1 MENAAVRDKS
11 GRMAE
16 SDRSRTGSNALLTAQ
31 VLVVS
36 AYVAAQMLSNVASVK
51 IGVVAGLAV
60 DMGTFIYPV
69 TFTLRDLAHKS
80 LGKSATRALI
90 LAAGGVNL
98 LMAVYLMW
106 AASVPSDPSWGL
118 GEAFSAVLGPVWR
131 IVTASILAEVLSEL
145 VDTEAYSWFVRKIT
159 RRFEWMRVLFS
170 NSVSVPVDNL
180 IFALGAFA
188 FALPWDVVWQIFAF
202 NLLVKY
208 GLTLLSLPLI
218 YLAPQR
224 FERDEDE

>member
-1 MENAAVRDKS
+1 MQHSAFAQEAGPLPDARADAPAKS
-11 GRMAE
+11 
-16 SDRSRTGSNALLTAQ
+16 LLTAQ
-31 VLVVS
+31 VLIVS

-98 LMAVYLMW
+98 LMALYLMW

-118 GEAFSAVLGPVWR
+118 GEQFAAVLGPVWR
-131 IVTASILAEVLSEL
+131 IVTASILAQVVSEL
-145 VDTEAYSWFVRKIT
+145 ADTEVYSWFVRKVTT
-159 RRFEWMRVLFS
+159 RFQWLRVLVS

-188 FALPWDVVWQIFAF
+188 LALPWSVVWEIFLF
-202 NLLVKY
+202 NMLVKY

-218 YLAPQR
+218 YLAPQK
-224 FERDEDE
+224 FSRDEDE

>member
-1 MENAAVRDKS
+1 MPDARADAPAKS
-11 GRMAE
+11 
-16 SDRSRTGSNALLTAQ
+16 LLTAQ
-31 VLVVS
+31 VLIVS

-51 IGVVAGLAV
+51 IGVVANLAV

-98 LMAVYLMW
+98 LMALYLMW

-118 GEAFSAVLGPVWR
+118 GEQFSAVLGPVWR
-131 IVTASILAEVLSEL
+131 IVTASILAQVVSEL
-145 VDTEAYSWFVRKIT
+145 ADTEVYSWFVRKVTT
-159 RRFEWMRVLFS
+159 RFQWLRVLVS

-188 FALPWDVVWQIFAF
+188 LALPWSVVWEIFVF
-202 NLLVKY
+202 NMLIKY

-218 YLAPQR
+218 YLAPQK
-224 FERDEDE
+224 FSRDEDE

>member
-1 MENAAVRDKS
+1 MQHNALAREAGPLPARS
-11 GRMAE
+11 AAAAE
-16 SDRSRTGSNALLTAQ
+16 SLLTAQ
-31 VLVVS
+31 VLIVS
-36 AYVAAQMLSNVASVK
+36 AYVAAQMLANVASVK

-80 LGKSATRALI
+80 LGKAATRALI

-98 LMAVYLMW
+98 LMALYLMW
-106 AASVPSDPSWGL
+106 AAAVPADPSWGL

-131 IVTASILAEVLSEL
+131 IVAASILAQVVSEL
-145 VDTEAYSWFVRKIT
+145 ADTEVYSWFVRKVT
-159 RRFEWMRVLFS
+159 ARFQWLRVLVS

-180 IFALGAFA
+180 VFALGAFA
-188 FALPWDVVWQIFAF
+188 FALPWGVVWEIFAF
-202 NLLVKY
+202 NMLVKY

-224 FERDEDE
+224 FGRDDEE

>member
-1 MENAAVRDKS
+1 MQSDTLAQDAAAAPLQDQT
-11 GRMAE
+11 GA
-16 SDRSRTGSNALLTAQ
+16 RSLLTAQ

-80 LGKSATRALI
+80 LGKAATRALI

-98 LMAVYLMW
+98 LMALYLMW

-118 GEAFSAVLGPVWR
+118 GEQFSAVLGPVWR
-131 IVTASILAEVLSEL
+131 IVTASILAQVVSEL
-145 VDTEAYSWFVRKIT
+145 ADTEVYSWFVRKVTT
-159 RRFEWMRVLFS
+159 RFQWLRVLAS

-188 FALPWDVVWQIFAF
+188 FALPWAVVWEIFVF
-202 NLLVKY
+202 NMLVKY
-208 GLTLLSLPLI
+208 GLTLLSLPMI
-218 YLAPQR
+218 YLAPQKYS
-224 FERDEDE
+224 RDQDE

>member
-1 MENAAVRDKS
+1 MQTNAFAQEANPLPARSDAAA
-11 GRMAE
+11 GR
-16 SDRSRTGSNALLTAQ
+16 LLTAQ
-31 VLVVS
+31 VLIVS
-36 AYVAAQMLSNVASVK
+36 AYVAAQMLANVASVK

-69 TFTLRDLAHKS
+69 TFTLRDLAHKA
-80 LGKSATRALI
+80 LGKAATRALI

-106 AASVPSDPSWGL
+106 AAAVPSDPSWGL
-118 GEAFSAVLGPVWR
+118 GEAFSAVLGPMWR
-131 IVTASILAEVLSEL
+131 IVTASILAQVLSEL
-145 VDTEAYSWFVRKIT
+145 ADTEVYSWFVRTIT
-159 RRFEWMRVLFS
+159 ARFQWLRVLVS

-180 IFALGAFA
+180 VFALGAFA
-188 FALPWDVVWQIFAF
+188 FALPWGVVWEIFAF
-202 NLLVKY
+202 NMLVKY

-224 FERDEDE
+224 FSRDDEE

>member
-1 MENAAVRDKS
+1 MQTNAFAREATPLPARS
-11 GRMAE
+11 EAAAGR
-16 SDRSRTGSNALLTAQ
+16 LLTAQ
-31 VLVVS
+31 VLIVS
-36 AYVAAQMLSNVASVK
+36 AYVAAQMLANVASVK

-80 LGKSATRALI
+80 LGKAATRALI

-106 AASVPSDPSWGL
+106 AAAVPSDPSWGL
-118 GEAFSAVLGPVWR
+118 GEAFSAVLGPMWR
-131 IVTASILAEVLSEL
+131 IVTASILAQVLSEL
-145 VDTEAYSWFVRKIT
+145 ADTEVYSWFVRTIT
-159 RRFEWMRVLFS
+159 ARFQWLRVLVS

-180 IFALGAFA
+180 VFALGAFA
-188 FALPWDVVWQIFAF
+188 FALPWGVVWEIFAF
-202 NLLVKY
+202 NMLVKY

-224 FERDEDE
+224 FSRDDEE

>member
-1 MENAAVRDKS
+1 MQHNAFAQDAGPVPAPRADASAKS
-11 GRMAE
+11 
-16 SDRSRTGSNALLTAQ
+16 LLTAQ
-31 VLVVS
+31 VLIVS

-98 LMAVYLMW
+98 LMALYLMW

-118 GEAFSAVLGPVWR
+118 GEAFTQVLGPMWR
-131 IVTASILAEVLSEL
+131 IVTASILAQVVSEL
-145 VDTEAYSWFVRKIT
+145 ADTEVYSWFVRKVTT
-159 RRFEWMRVLFS
+159 RFQWLRVLVS

-188 FALPWDVVWQIFAF
+188 LALPWSVVWEIFVF
-202 NLLVKY
+202 NMLVKY

-218 YLAPQR
+218 YMAPQK
-224 FERDEDE
+224 FSRDEDE

>member
-1 MENAAVRDKS
+1 MPDARADAPAKS
-11 GRMAE
+11 
-16 SDRSRTGSNALLTAQ
+16 LLTAQ
-31 VLVVS
+31 VLIVS

-51 IGVVAGLAV
+51 IGVVANLAV

-118 GEAFSAVLGPVWR
+118 GEQFSAVLGPVWR
-131 IVTASILAEVLSEL
+131 IVTASILAQVVSEL
-145 VDTEAYSWFVRKIT
+145 ADTEVYSWFVRKVTT
-159 RRFEWMRVLFS
+159 RFQWLRVLVS

-188 FALPWDVVWQIFAF
+188 LALPWSVVWEIFVF
-202 NLLVKY
+202 NMLIKY

-218 YLAPQR
+218 YLAPQK
-224 FERDEDE
+224 FSRDEDE

>member
-1 MENAAVRDKS
+1 MQHSAFAQDAGPLPDARADAPAKS
-11 GRMAE
+11 
-16 SDRSRTGSNALLTAQ
+16 LLTAQ
-31 VLVVS
+31 VLIVS

-51 IGVVAGLAV
+51 IGVVANLAV

-98 LMAVYLMW
+98 LMALYLMW

-118 GEAFSAVLGPVWR
+118 GEQFAAVLGPVWR
-131 IVTASILAEVLSEL
+131 IVTASILAQVVSEL
-145 VDTEAYSWFVRKIT
+145 ADTEVYSWFVRKVTT
-159 RRFEWMRVLFS
+159 RFQWLRVLVS

-188 FALPWDVVWQIFAF
+188 LALPWSVVWEIFVF
-202 NLLVKY
+202 NMLVKY

-218 YLAPQR
+218 YLAPQK
-224 FERDEDE
+224 FSRDEDE

>member
-1 MENAAVRDKS
+1 MPDARADAPAKS
-11 GRMAE
+11 
-16 SDRSRTGSNALLTAQ
+16 LLTAQ
-31 VLVVS
+31 VLIVS

-51 IGVVAGLAV
+51 IGVVANLAV

-98 LMAVYLMW
+98 LMALYLMW

-118 GEAFSAVLGPVWR
+118 GEQFSAVLGPVWR
-131 IVTASILAEVLSEL
+131 IVTASILAQVVSEL
-145 VDTEAYSWFVRKIT
+145 ADTEVYSWFVRKVTT
-159 RRFEWMRVLFS
+159 RFQWLRVLVS

-188 FALPWDVVWQIFAF
+188 LALPWSVVWEIFVF
-202 NLLVKY
+202 NMLIKY

-218 YLAPQR
+218 YLAPQK
-224 FERDEDE
+224 FGRDEDE

>member
-1 MENAAVRDKS
+1 MQNSTYAPNA
-11 GRMAE
+11 GLAE
-16 SDRSRTGSNALLTAQ
+16 SCAAAPARSLLTAQ

-69 TFTLRDLAHKS
+69 TFTLRDLAHKA

-98 LMAVYLMW
+98 LMALYLMW

-118 GEAFSAVLGPVWR
+118 GEAFTAVLGPMWR
-131 IVTASILAEVLSEL
+131 IVTASILAQVLSEL
-145 VDTEAYSWFVRKIT
+145 ADTEVYSWFVRKVTT
-159 RRFEWMRVLFS
+159 RFQWLRVLVS

-188 FALPWDVVWQIFAF
+188 FALPWDVVWQIFVF
-202 NLLVKY
+202 NMLVKY

-218 YLAPQR
+218 YVAPRRQG
-224 FERDEDE
+224 RDEDE

>member
-1 MENAAVRDKS
+1 MQPNALAQDS
-11 GRMAE
+11 AMSALNQDQAGA
-16 SDRSRTGSNALLTAQ
+16 RSLLTAQ

-90 LAAGGVNL
+90 LAAGGANL
-98 LMAVYLMW
+98 LMALYLMW
-106 AASVPSDPSWGL
+106 TAAVPSDPSWGL

-131 IVTASILAEVLSEL
+131 IVTASILAQVVSEL
-145 VDTEAYSWFVRKIT
+145 ADTEVYSWFVRKVTT
-159 RRFEWMRVLFS
+159 RYQWLRVLVS
-170 NSVSVPVDNL
+170 NSVSVPVDNV

-188 FALPWDVVWQIFAF
+188 LALPWGVVWEIFLF
-202 NLLVKY
+202 NMLVKY

-218 YLAPQR
+218 YLAPQKGR
-224 FERDEDE
+224 DRDE